1 MCKEEIESL
10 YKNMKNV
17 DIDYAKLK
25 LKWWHMSV
33 NDKKIVAR
41 ALLMSIVAVAGTY
54 WLNSFSAGIVLA
66 MFYMQLLGKDS

>member
-1 MCKEEIESL
+1 MCKEEIERL